1 MFIYLSMLYH
11 DPIINS
17 DLLFFDP
24 RRKSSKNIYNLNLF
38 NNIVECRDLWLGRM
52 NFSTMNSAKSLPKL
66 ETTKLIDEPL
76 YTRNIP
82 VKTNRKKLQNLFFF
96 ILENYEIFCI
106 AYHFF
111 YLDVH
116 FSWCLFDIFFDNT
129 FRPG

>member
-82 VKTNRKKLQNLFFF
+82 VKTNRKKLQNIFFF
-96 ILENYEIFCI
+96 N
-106 AYHFF
+106 
-111 YLDVH
+111 
-116 FSWCLFDIFFDNT
+116 
-129 FRPG
+129 FRKL